1 MVNNIDY
8 VALGSRIRAARLTK
22 GITQRELAKLSK
34 ITPSYISSIEKGT
47 SMIALPTLVAIASIL
62 ETTIDTLL
70 FDSTPALVAKYDED
84 ARLILKDCSNDER
97 QFLLDLMKHAKADL
111 RKNLKTGGNIYEKH

>member
-8 VALGSRIRAARLTK
+8 VALGSRIRAARLNK

-47 SMIALPTLVAIASIL
+47 SMIALPTLVAVASIL

-70 FDSTPALVAKYDED
+70 FDSTPVLVAKYDED
-84 ARLILKDCSNDER
+84 ARKILEDCSAEER
-97 QFLLDLMKHAKADL
+97 QFLLDLMKHAKEDL
-111 RKNLKTGGNIYEKH
+111 RKHIK

>member
-8 VALGSRIRAARLTK
+8 VALGSRIRAARLNK
-22 GITQRELAKLSK
+22 GITQRELAKRSK
-34 ITPSYISSIEKGT
+34 ITPSYISSIEKDT

-70 FDSTPALVAKYDED
+70 FDSTPVLVAKYDEYTR
-84 ARLILKDCSNDER
+84 AILEDCSSEER
-97 QFLLDLMKHAKADL
+97 AFLLDLMKHAKADL
-111 RKNLKTGGNIYEKH
+111 RKNIRQS